1 MFSRNIR
8 FREKISLLKDYK
20 PIPVSGPS
28 HLLKNGRTHLL
39 NYPVL
44 LDKSKI
50 RCVNVSL
57 LQEAVQLGAVIAD
70 KSTIGEMKGSYIL
83 KLFSWDVFVNL
94 LKEQRFDGA
103 FYIAPFMFLLHAIKS
118 TIKNKLDRFQLL
130 SLAIHQFFFHHRF
143 TIKQALVLYL
153 ERVITLY
160 DVSALVWQQLL
171 QLSYLTTA
179 LFH

>member
-1 MFSRNIR
+1 M
-8 FREKISLLKDYK
+8 
-20 PIPVSGPS
+20 
-28 HLLKNGRTHLL
+28 
-39 NYPVL
+39 
-44 LDKSKI
+44 

-130 SLAIHQFFFHHRF
+130 SFAIHQFFFPPSFHNKTSIGTLFGTSDNIIRCISTCMATAIAIELSDDCSFPLAVSRVSSFGVEGHLY
-143 TIKQALVLYL
+143 AL
-153 ERVITLY
+153 R
-160 DVSALVWQQLL
+160 L
-171 QLSYLTTA
+171 QSHLGKYNSNNS
-179 LFH
+179 